1 MENLRKDLK
10 DNGRE
15 FIYIYIYIYIYIKQ
29 TNYAYG
35 EFIRRHDTAEERVSV
50 LNDGSKKLSRL
61 KCEGKK
67 D

>member
-1 MENLRKDLK
+1 MVGN
-10 DNGRE
+10 
-15 FIYIYIYIYIYIKQ
+15 FSIYIKQ
-29 TNYAYG
+29 TNYAYD

-50 LNDGSKKLSRL
+50 LNNGSKKFSRL

>member
-15 FIYIYIYIYIYIKQ
+15 FIYIYIYIKQ

-35 EFIRRHDTAEERVSV
+35 EFIRRQDTAEERVSV